1 MCVLDQV
8 TNTMYLI
15 KKNERNS
22 EYIQARWNIRALGAG
37 NYMRFVNIENRQ
49 YEEVV
54 KSGRYTKSDNLS
66 ELLDNIKEDI
76 RYIASTDETKE
87 YVPLNRYDKTNKRMR
102 EVICMTL

>member
-8 TNTMYLI
+8 TNVMYLI

-37 NYMRFVNIENRQ
+37 NYMRYVIIDNRQ
-49 YEEVV
+49 YEDVAN
-54 KSGRYTKSDNLS
+54 SGRYIKCDNLS
-66 ELLDNIKEDI
+66 ELLDNVNEDI
-76 RYIASTDETKE
+76 RYIAGTDETKE

>member
-15 KKNERNS
+15 NKNERNS

-37 NYMRFVNIENRQ
+37 NYMRFVIIDSKQ
-49 YEEVV
+49 YEDVV

-66 ELLDNIKEDI
+66 YLLDNVNEDI